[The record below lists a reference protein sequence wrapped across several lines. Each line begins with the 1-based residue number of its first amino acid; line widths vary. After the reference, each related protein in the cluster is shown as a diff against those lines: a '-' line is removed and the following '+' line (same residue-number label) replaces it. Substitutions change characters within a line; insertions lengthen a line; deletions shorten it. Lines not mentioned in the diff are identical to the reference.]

1 MENRLIKIEK
11 LLDDENSIKIALVF
25 GSFGTENERPT
36 SDIDVALSLGLP
48 MSIEQKMHFYN
59 LIQKATG
66 KEVDLIDLTVA
77 TGTVFKEA
85 LTTGRFVVNKDSDHL
100 GQILIRMLS
109 EESDYQVRKREI
121 AFSAR
126 ERIFNVQGSSKPKT

>member
-1 MENRLIKIEK
+1 MDDQLIKIQK
-11 LLDDENSIKIALVF
+11 LFEQENSIKMAIVF
-25 GSFGTENERPT
+25 GSFGTEMERPT
-36 SDIDVALSLGLP
+36 SDIDIALSIGSP
-48 MSIEQKMHFYN
+48 MSIEQKLHFSN
-59 LIQKATG
+59 LIQKSTG

-85 LTTGRFVVNKDSDHL
+85 MTTGRFIVNKDSNHL

-109 EESDYQVRKREI
+109 EENDYQVQKREM